1 MNWSQDKLEITQKYF
16 EVINLNN
23 LELIA
28 ILRDNLEEI
37 NPVYPL
43 IEFVISRLETV
54 TTLVI
59 DDRIWDAEIILRS
72 ALETFVKFIF
82 ITSADKDEQKKRIE
96 EYWISLAE
104 INKLKLSEQGK
115 KNLKHFGASEMHRLA
130 YLPLVLSEE
139 EENELRK
146 KWTRIERQK
155 VEQKWSF
162 TEMIILISKAYQ
174 GKPLE
179 MLITLTYSYRM
190 SSHVMHGDETGIQ
203 IIQERESRSQ
213 EEYEKAHAGHYL
225 RLLSD
230 CSVYCAFLGL
240 ETAKFL
246 NLKEKRHFFFK
257 NREKLDSVQKLVEK
271 YQGRVFDDKDY
282 DKYRTPDKTGS
293 NSDLTK

>member
-1 MNWSQDKLEITQKYF
+1 MNWSEDKLEITQKYF

-28 ILRDNLEEI
+28 ILRDHIDEV
-37 NPVYPL
+37 NPIYPL

-72 ALETFVKFIF
+72 ALETFTKFLF
-82 ITSADKDEQKKRIE
+82 ITTAEKDEQKKRIE

-115 KNLKHFGASEMHRLA
+115 KNLKHFGNSELHRLA

-139 EENELRK
+139 DENELRK
-146 KWTRIERQK
+146 KWTKSERQK

-162 TEMIILISKAYQ
+162 TEMILSISKAYE

-179 MLITLTYSYRM
+179 MLITLTHSYRM
-190 SSHVMHGDETGIQ
+190 SSHVMHGDETGIL
-203 IIQERESRSQ
+203 IIKERESRSQ
-213 EEYEKAHAGHYL
+213 EEYQKAHAGHYL

-230 CSVYCAFLGL
+230 CSVYWA
-240 ETAKFL
+240 
-246 NLKEKRHFFFK
+246 
-257 NREKLDSVQKLVEK
+257 
-271 YQGRVFDDKDY
+271 
-282 DKYRTPDKTGS
+282 
-293 NSDLTK
+293 

>member
-1 MNWSQDKLEITQKYF
+1 MNWSEDKLEITQKYF

-28 ILRDNLEEI
+28 ILRDHIDEV
-37 NPVYPL
+37 NPIYPL

-72 ALETFVKFIF
+72 ALETFTKFLF
-82 ITSADKDEQKKRIE
+82 ITTAEKDEQKKRIE

-115 KNLKHFGASEMHRLA
+115 KNLKHFGNSELHRLA

-139 EENELRK
+139 DENELRK
-146 KWTRIERQK
+146 KWTKSERQK

-162 TEMIILISKAYQ
+162 TEMILSISKAYE

-179 MLITLTYSYRM
+179 MLITLTHSYRM
-190 SSHVMHGDETGIQ
+190 SSHVMHGDETGIL
-203 IIQERESRSQ
+203 IIKERESRSQ
-213 EEYEKAHAGHYL
+213 EEYQKAHAGHYL

-230 CSVYCAFLGL
+230 CSVYCAFLGI
-240 ETAKFL
+240 ETASFL
-246 NLKEKRHFFFK
+246 NLKEKRQFFFK
-257 NREKLDSVQKLVEK
+257 NREQLQSIDELVEK
-271 YQGRVFDDKDY
+271 YQGKVFEDKDY
-282 DKYRTPDKTGS
+282 DKYRKS
-293 NSDLTK
+293 